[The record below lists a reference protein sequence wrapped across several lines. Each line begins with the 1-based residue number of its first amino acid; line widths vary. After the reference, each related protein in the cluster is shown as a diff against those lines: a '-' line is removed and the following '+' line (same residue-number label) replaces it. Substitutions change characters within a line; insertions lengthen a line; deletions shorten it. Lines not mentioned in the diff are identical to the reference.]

1 MRGAC
6 AYTLTIHQVGGYLG
20 GFMYNAIPAVVEGK
34 SVLINKV
41 GLLDQPLALDLLN
54 NLLDI
59 AYAQG
64 KIDGMDSARKSIE
77 VAL

>member
-1 MRGAC
+1 
-6 AYTLTIHQVGGYLG
+6 
-20 GFMYNAIPAVVEGK
+20 MYNAIPAVIEGK
-34 SVLINKV
+34 SAIINKV

-64 KIDGMDSARKSIE
+64 KIDAIE
-77 VAL
+77 PMRRSLEKVAL

>member
-1 MRGAC
+1 
-6 AYTLTIHQVGGYLG
+6 
-20 GFMYNAIPAVVEGK
+20 MYNAIPAVVEAK
-34 SVLINKV
+34 SILISKV

>member
-1 MRGAC
+1 
-6 AYTLTIHQVGGYLG
+6 
-20 GFMYNAIPAVVEGK
+20 MYYAIPAVVEGK
-34 SVLINKV
+34 SVLISKV
-41 GLLDQPLALDLLN
+41 DFRDQQLAMELLN

-64 KIDGMDSARKSIE
+64 KIDATDEAMNR

>member
-1 MRGAC
+1 
-6 AYTLTIHQVGGYLG
+6 
-20 GFMYNAIPAVVEGK
+20 MYNAIPAVVEGK
-34 SVLINKV
+34 SAIINKV

-77 VAL
+77 ATL

>member
-1 MRGAC
+1 MRSAC

-20 GFMYNAIPAVVEGK
+20 GFMYYAIPAVIEGK
-34 SVLINKV
+34 SVLISKV
-41 GLLDQPLALDLLN
+41 DFRDQQLAMELLN

-64 KIDGMDSARKSIE
+64 KIDATDEAMNR

>member
-1 MRGAC
+1 
-6 AYTLTIHQVGGYLG
+6 
-20 GFMYNAIPAVVEGK
+20 MYNAIPAVVEGK